1 MYSYQG
7 VCLLKKG
14 ELPGGKEF
22 LLRGKIPLRSLSVC
36 LEEVSVHFTEV
47 SCGEGEM
54 SVGRRPVLLTFS
66 SSTALCL
73 GGSDLIRQV

>member
-7 VCLLKKG
+7 KCRPKKVNFLVG
-14 ELPGGKEF
+14 NES
-22 LLRGKIPLRSLSVC
+22 LLRGKILLRRLSVWI
-36 LEEVSVHFTEV
+36 EQVSVNFTKV
-47 SCGEGEM
+47 SCRADEM
-54 SVGRRPVLLTFS
+54 SVGERPVSLTFS